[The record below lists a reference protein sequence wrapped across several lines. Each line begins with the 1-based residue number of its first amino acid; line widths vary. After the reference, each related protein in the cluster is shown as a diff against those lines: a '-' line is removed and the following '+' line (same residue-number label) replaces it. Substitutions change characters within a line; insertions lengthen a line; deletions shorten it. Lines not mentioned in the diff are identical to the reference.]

1 MYGGELCFAFRS
13 QPVQFGQ
20 ETQQKRKGGNPTG
33 FDDLKALRGDEGM
46 ELLTRKI
53 SRTNSMSI
61 FSVPHFSTAD
71 RFQHCADATVIQ
83 ETDTQPTLM
92 TPITQ
97 KQTRPTSHLPT

>member
-1 MYGGELCFAFRS
+1 MYGGNLCFAFRS

-33 FDDLKALRGDEGM
+33 LDDLKALRRDEGM

-53 SRTNSMSI
+53 SRTDSMSI

-71 RFQHCADATVIQ
+71 RFQHCADATVVQ
-83 ETDTQPTLM
+83 EAGEQRALDSDQPEANA
-92 TPITQ
+92 P
-97 KQTRPTSHLPT
+97 